1 MKINPTLLLFLF
13 ISNLGFAQL
22 NLPLKF
28 SGDVVKWTELQ
39 WMEGNKK
46 HDQRFEY
53 RMPPIIVDDTIYLLN
68 NYQGQFDDGVSI
80 GFNGYTIKKLNKHT
94 GEKYWEV
101 QRQYKEYLKRKAIS
115 QAQMDEGRLI
125 ITLFDEAPPQLGPGS
140 TWYRCYPGHIVVDRA
155 MGIVT
160 DSNFVDRTIPNL
172 PYYLPT
178 VDPNNGRNAQIYL
191 KDSMYLF
198 RYYES
203 GYHKMIDHHIDLR
216 GNLVKSDSNY
226 LALKYFTNHFRHYNL
241 NNEFEYVIS
250 LRDSADFTKKEFLF
264 LKYDLDLN
272 LIHSAEFSQYVDLPV
287 PFKSITTFPVSNEYF
302 IIGSDSQTADP
313 LKLEIKYF
321 MFDGY
326 GSFKDRLVL
335 LIKGKQDIEYGWY
348 QPLADVVNKRLL
360 LTRSQQDSR
369 DQSTIFDIYVP
380 NGDSL
385 RSIKSVAI
393 EGRFDH
399 FRTEYHQ
406 MLDNGDILLY
416 ISQFDW
422 RIDNTFWFSWVLL
435 DGKKMGIVS
444 PTQDVTQEGNVIRV
458 YPNPSSGIIH
468 LDHLTSPAVVTV
480 TNISGQV
487 MKSLQQITQTV
498 DISDLPA
505 GMYIFDIKN
514 DFLHEKHKVIKVE

>member
-13 ISNLGFAQL
+13 ISNLGLAQL

-28 SGDVVKWTELQ
+28 SGYVVKWTELQ

-46 HDQRFEY
+46 HDQWFEY
-53 RMPPIIVDDTIYLLN
+53 RMSPIIVDDTIYLLN
-68 NYQGQFDDGVSI
+68 NYRGLFDDGVSI

-115 QAQMDEGRLI
+115 QAQMDDGRLI
-125 ITLFDEAPPQLGPGS
+125 VTLFDEAPQQLAPG
-140 TWYRCYPGHIVVDRA
+140 TDWNRCYPGHIVVDRA
-155 MGIVT
+155 TGIVT
-160 DSNFVDRTIPNL
+160 DSNFVDRTL
-172 PYYLPT
+172 PYLPYHIPT
-178 VDPNNGRNAQIYL
+178 VNPNSPRNGQIFL

-198 RYYES
+198 RFYD
-203 GYHKMIDHHIDLR
+203 GNMIDYHIDLR
-216 GNLVKSDSNY
+216 GNIVKSKVNN
-226 LALKYFTNHFRHYNL
+226 LEFKYKNKHFRHYNL

-264 LKYDLDLN
+264 LKYEHDMNFLD
-272 LIHSAEFSQYVDLPV
+272 SVEFSPLIDLPENLKYV
-287 PFKSITTFPVSNEYF
+287 LSHPNSGEYF
-302 IIGSDSQTADP
+302 FIVGNSQTAVP
-313 LKLEIKYF
+313 LKYESKYH
-321 MFDGY
+321 MFDGN
-326 GSFKDRLVL
+326 GSLIDRLHL
-335 LIKGKQDIEYGWY
+335 LINGRPEIEYGWH
-348 QPLADVVNKRLL
+348 QPLADVLNKRLL

-468 LDHLTSPAVVTV
+468 LDHLTSPAIVTV

-505 GMYIFDIKN
+505 GMYIFDIKT
-514 DFLHEKHKVIKVE
+514 DLLHEKHKVIKVE